1 MALLHNSIYARGMLA
16 DELGGLAWAR
26 LTGQAG
32 VLQWL
37 RLEQALPLR
46 LHLRPRDRGRGGA
59 DHRPETADPR
69 LAGLNRRATAV
80 CLGAEI
86 WRDGRLIGHART
98 ELYVEIR
105 DGQAWPGGGAA
116 QDFMLMRG
124 GMAMA
129 EPLGSRPRV
138 AALAALDARALA
150 AALGGGGPM
159 NIIVIGAGIIGL
171 TTARALLA
179 DGR

>member
-1 MALLHNSIYARGMLA
+1 MLA

-46 LHLRPRDRGRGGA
+46 ASTCDRVTVDAAGRIIGL
-59 DHRPETADPR
+59 ETADPR

-138 AALAALDARALA
+138 AAALAALDARALA
-150 AALGGGGPM
+150 AALSA
-159 NIIVIGAGIIGL
+159 VAV
-171 TTARALLA
+171 R
-179 DGR
+179 

>member
-1 MALLHNSIYARGMLA
+1 MVAAGAGAVLRAATCDRVTVDAAGRII
-16 DELGGLAWAR
+16 GL
-26 LTGQAG
+26 
-32 VLQWL
+32 
-37 RLEQALPLR
+37 
-46 LHLRPRDRGRGGA
+46 
-59 DHRPETADPR
+59 ETADPR

-124 GMAMA
+124 GWQW
-129 EPLGSRPRV
+129 LNR
-138 AALAALDARALA
+138 
-150 AALGGGGPM
+150 
-159 NIIVIGAGIIGL
+159 
-171 TTARALLA
+171 
-179 DGR
+179 